1 MSHLV
6 PVTMKTE
13 VCALR
18 FFLFLS
24 FFFFFLIM
32 WTSLRMRGLGDF
44 TVAAF

>member
-18 FFLFLS
+18 FFLV
-24 FFFFFLIM
+24 FFFFFFPNHVDISENEG
-32 WTSLRMRGLGDF
+32 TG
-44 TVAAF
+44 

>member
-18 FFLFLS
+18 FFLVF

-32 WTSLRMRGLGDF
+32 WTSLRMKGLGDF

>member
-18 FFLFLS
+18 FFLV
-24 FFFFFLIM
+24 FFFFFPNHVDISENEG
-32 WTSLRMRGLGDF
+32 TG
-44 TVAAF
+44 